1 MIKTRGDFVGVALI
15 NVSQF
20 VSVDLLLIVRYAST
34 STEPSFVLPREEPAV
49 ARILFCFQGQTHL
62 QTGTSMARG
71 LREIDRE
78 KHQNI
83 FRTLPVV

>member
-34 STEPSFVLPREEPAV
+34 STEPSFVRYSRGRSLP
-49 ARILFCFQGQTHL
+49 
-62 QTGTSMARG
+62 
-71 LREIDRE
+71 
-78 KHQNI
+78 
-83 FRTLPVV
+83 